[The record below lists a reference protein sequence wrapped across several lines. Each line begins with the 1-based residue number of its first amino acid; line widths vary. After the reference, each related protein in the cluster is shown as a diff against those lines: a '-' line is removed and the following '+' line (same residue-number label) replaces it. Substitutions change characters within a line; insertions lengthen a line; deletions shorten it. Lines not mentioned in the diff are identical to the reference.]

1 MPPVG
6 AASARLVSC
15 VLKDMDAWWIPT
27 TLIGRRASCLDVF
40 YSLFW
45 VCVLLKE
52 VRQRWISEDGIK
64 FSLPSPRSGG
74 ASSVVGGDGGR
85 VEICL

>member
-1 MPPVG
+1 MPP
-6 AASARLVSC
+6 ARPASVCLVSC
-15 VLKDMDAWWIPT
+15 VLKDVDAWWIPT
-27 TLIGRRASCLDVF
+27 TLAGRRASCLDVF
-40 YSLFW
+40 NSLFL
-45 VCVLLKE
+45 VCVLLKD

-74 ASSVVGGDGGR
+74 ASSVVGGDGER